1 MLIVVD
7 KYFIKVLRRHGY
19 DISFE
24 ELATIM
30 KEVRIENQK
39 EIDLYNANILRQIE
53 AKKKK

>member
-7 KYFIKVLRRHGY
+7 KHFIKVLRRHGY

-24 ELATIM
+24 ELAIIM
-30 KEVRIENQK
+30 KEVRIENQT
-39 EIDLYNANILRQIE
+39 EIDLYNTNILRQIE